1 MKPRLFHILIA
12 GLALLSLAGC
22 GTARFSRTTLYEDL
36 PSISEVTARVKEGS
50 LSDQGLVLEIS
61 NATGLE
67 FTYDM
72 TYAVEQYRDGQ
83 WYRMDG
89 EQIFTSLA
97 AILKPNE
104 TNEFSATWDKTLS
117 QGRYRVVKPVNT
129 SRGPQDLAVEF
140 TVE

>member
-1 MKPRLFHILIA
+1 MKRLFVL
-12 GLALLSLAGC
+12 LCALVCAIGLAGC
-22 GTARFSRTTLYEDL
+22 GRAHFSRTTLYEDL
-36 PSISEVTARVKEGS
+36 PSVSEVTAKVKEGS

-61 NATGLE
+61 NVTDME

-104 TNEFSATWDKTLS
+104 TNEFSVTWDKALPGGT
-117 QGRYRVVKPVNT
+117 YRVLKPVNT
-129 SRGPQDLAVEF
+129 RQGERLLSTEF
-140 TVE
+140 IL